1 MRDVFRHF
9 FMAVDRLMLVIIK
22 ADHHDVKV
30 KRWSSKPRLVKLNKR
45 LGHALALPSLAAVLR
60 PLKTSGQ
67 VPAARQGPS
76 AVCAT

>member
-30 KRWSSKPRLVKLNKR
+30 KRWSSKPRLVK
-45 LGHALALPSLAAVLR
+45 
-60 PLKTSGQ
+60 
-67 VPAARQGPS
+67 
-76 AVCAT
+76 